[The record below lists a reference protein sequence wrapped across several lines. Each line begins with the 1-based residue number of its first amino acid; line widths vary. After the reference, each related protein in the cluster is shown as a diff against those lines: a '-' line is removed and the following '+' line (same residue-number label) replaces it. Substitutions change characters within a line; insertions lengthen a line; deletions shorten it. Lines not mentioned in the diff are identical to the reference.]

1 VGLACSPLGL
11 LGKSL
16 LFGFLAVAHD
26 LGKPVPAVT
35 PEDTITGSQAIAIGH
50 DILGELFPAMHD

>member
-1 VGLACSPLGL
+1 MPPKGRWEAQKRVSGV
-11 LGKSL
+11 
-16 LFGFLAVAHD
+16 LAVAQD

-50 DILGELFPAMHD
+50 DILGELFAAMRD